1 MKALLL
7 ALIVLTTMVQTSF
20 AQTVTVM
27 SWNIRLNTPRDGV
40 NAWPNRKDWLARIVA
55 DNQTDIAGF
64 QEVLAG
70 QLEDL
75 KERLKDMDAYGV
87 GRDDG
92 KAAGEFSP
100 IFYRRDR
107 FELQEKSTFWLS
119 STPDEVG
126 SKGWDAALPRIAS
139 WVKLKDRQS
148 GKQFYV
154 LNTHFDHRGVQA
166 RAESAA
172 LIVKYVR
179 AKFADHPV
187 ILTGDF
193 NTTPDSEPYR
203 TITGAG
209 IEGRSVFRDTYAH
222 SAQKPEGP
230 DSTWNGFTAIVPGQ
244 RIDFV
249 FTTESVKTLRT
260 RILDDQKEG
269 RFPSDHL
276 PVVAELRLGAE

>member
-1 MKALLL
+1 
-7 ALIVLTTMVQTSF
+7 
-20 AQTVTVM
+20 
-27 SWNIRLNTPRDGV
+27 
-40 NAWPNRKDWLARIVA
+40 
-55 DNQTDIAGF
+55 
-64 QEVLAG
+64 
-70 QLEDL
+70 
-75 KERLKDMDAYGV
+75 
-87 GRDDG
+87 
-92 KAAGEFSP
+92 
-100 IFYRRDR
+100 
-107 FELQEKSTFWLS
+107 EKSTFWLS